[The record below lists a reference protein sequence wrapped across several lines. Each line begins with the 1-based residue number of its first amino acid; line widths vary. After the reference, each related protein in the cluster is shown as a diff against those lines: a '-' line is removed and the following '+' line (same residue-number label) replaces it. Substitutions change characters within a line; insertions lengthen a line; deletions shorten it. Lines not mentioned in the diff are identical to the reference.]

1 MAAITVTLT
10 EICSGGNHLTFGV
23 TGDASRTRVLELGSL
38 VEPIDPQDVDA
49 FLRVITR
56 MARIGRTNA
65 QARTLL
71 QNGVTVTV

>member
-49 FLRVITR
+49 FLRFITR